1 MDRMLT
7 SSAHVA
13 LNDRFAR
20 NSPSAFRRPTP
31 LSLDRSPRFAKALR
45 EHRDDDIRPLH
56 DELAAGAFASA
67 VEISPADGV
76 KRRAVVSDGMAAEI
90 IQVTRHDRI
99 EFRFRAPCHVLI
111 VYEHGVRDAGET
123 VIEGL
128 PRSTRRDVTR
138 KLTFVPA
145 GYEYRDWQE
154 PRKLARMAFF
164 YFAPEKMPVPSEAD
178 SADRQLAPRLFFE
191 DAALWDTALKLS
203 TLIESAGADNRLYLE
218 ALGTVLAHEVMR
230 LNAGTPRPEPQ
241 MRGGLAAWQQRKV
254 TDHIE
259 QHLAEH
265 IPLATL
271 AQLARLSLYY
281 FCRAFK
287 QSFGVSPHRYHNN
300 RRIELAKTLLAA
312 PDASVTE
319 VGLNVG
325 FSETSSFTSAFR
337 KTTGLTPTAYR
348 RSLA

>member
-7 SSAHVA
+7 SSAYTVV
-13 LNDRFAR
+13 NDPFAR
-20 NSPSAFRRPTP
+20 NAVSAFRRPMP
-31 LSLDRSPRFAKALR
+31 LPFDRRPRFARGLQER
-45 EHRDDDIRPLH
+45 RDRDIRPLQ
-56 DELAAGAFASA
+56 DGRPGDAFASA
-67 VEISPADGV
+67 LEISPADGV
-76 KRRAVVSDGMAAEI
+76 KRRAAAWDGMAAEI
-90 IQVTRHDRI
+90 VQVTRHERI
-99 EFRFRAPCHVLI
+99 EFRFRAPYHVLI
-111 VYEHGVRDAGET
+111 VYEQGARDAGET

-128 PRSTRRDVTR
+128 PRSTRRHVTR

-145 GYEYRDWQE
+145 GHEYRDWQE
-154 PRKLARMAFF
+154 PRKLTRMAFF
-164 YFAPEKMPVPSEAD
+164 YFAPEKMPVPSGAD
-178 SADRQLAPRLFFE
+178 SPDRELAPRLFFE
-191 DAALWDTALKLS
+191 DSALWDTALKLS
-203 TLIESAGADNRLYLE
+203 TLIESAGHNRLYLE

-254 TDHIE
+254 ADHIE
-259 QHLAEH
+259 QHLAEQV
-265 IPLATL
+265 PLATL

>member
-1 MDRMLT
+1 MLT
-7 SSAHVA
+7 SSAYTA
-13 LNDRFAR
+13 LNDPFAR
-20 NSPSAFRRPTP
+20 NAPSAFRRPMP
-31 LSLDRSPRFAKALR
+31 LTFDRRPRFARALR
-45 EHRDDDIRPLH
+45 EHRDDDVRPLP
-56 DELAAGAFASA
+56 DGFAAEAFASA
-67 VEISPADGV
+67 VEIFPADGV
-76 KRRAVVSDGMAAEI
+76 KRRAAAWDGMAAEI
-90 IQVTRHDRI
+90 VQVTRHERI
-99 EFRFRAPCHVLI
+99 EFRFHAPYHVLI
-111 VYEHGVRDAGET
+111 VYEQGARDAGET

-145 GYEYRDWQE
+145 GHEYRDWQE

-164 YFAPEKMPVPSEAD
+164 YFAPEKMPVPSGAD
-178 SADRQLAPRLFFE
+178 STDRELAPRLFFE
-191 DAALWDTALKLS
+191 DTALWDTALKLS

-218 ALGTVLAHEVMR
+218 ALGAVLAHEVMR
-230 LNAGTPRPEPQ
+230 LNAGTPRSEPQ

-254 TDHIE
+254 ADHIE
-259 QHLAEH
+259 QHVAEQ

-312 PDASVTE
+312 PDASVTD
-319 VGLNVG
+319 VGLAVG

-337 KTTGLTPTAYR
+337 KTAGLTPTAYR

>member
-1 MDRMLT
+1 MLT
-7 SSAHVA
+7 SSAHVTR
-13 LNDRFAR
+13 NDRFAR

-31 LSLDRSPRFAKALR
+31 PPFDRSSRFARALR

-56 DELAAGAFASA
+56 DERAGEAFASA

-76 KRRAVVSDGMAAEI
+76 KRRAVTWNGMAAEI
-90 IQVTRHDRI
+90 VQVTRHERI
-99 EFRFRAPCHVLI
+99 EFRFRASCHVLI

-145 GYEYRDWQE
+145 GHEYRDWQE

-164 YFAPEKMPVPSEAD
+164 YFAPEKMPVPSETG
-178 SADRQLAPRLFFE
+178 SADRPLAPRLFFE

-203 TLIESAGADNRLYLE
+203 ALIESAGEPNRLYLE
-218 ALGTVLAHEVMR
+218 ALGTVLAHEVTR
-230 LNAGTPRPEPQ
+230 LNAGTPRPEPR

-259 QHLAEH
+259 QHVAKQ

-312 PDASVTE
+312 PDASVTD
-319 VGLNVG
+319 VGLAVG
-325 FSETSSFTSAFR
+325 FSETSSFTSSFR

>member
-1 MDRMLT
+1 MLT
-7 SSAHVA
+7 NSAHVA

-20 NSPSAFRRPTP
+20 NSPNAFRRPTP
-31 LSLDRSPRFAKALR
+31 LPFDRRSSFAR
-45 EHRDDDIRPLH
+45 GPQEHHDIRPSH
-56 DELAAGAFASA
+56 DRHAADVFESA

-76 KRRAVVSDGMAAEI
+76 KRRAVTWNGIAAEI
-90 IQVTRHDRI
+90 VQVTRHERI
-99 EFRFRAPCHVLI
+99 EFRFRAPYHVLI
-111 VYEHGVRDAGET
+111 VYEQGVRDAGET
-123 VIEGL
+123 EIEGL
-128 PRSTRRDVTR
+128 PPSTRHDVTR

-145 GYEYRDWQE
+145 GHEYRDWQE

-164 YFAPEKMPVPSEAD
+164 YFAPEKMPVPSETG
-178 SADRQLAPRLFFE
+178 SADRPLAPRLFFE

-203 TLIESAGADNRLYLE
+203 ALIESAGEPNRLYLE
-218 ALGTVLAHEVMR
+218 ALGTVLAHEVTR
-230 LNAGTPRPEPQ
+230 LNAGMSRPEPR

-259 QHLAEH
+259 QHVAEP

-312 PDASVTE
+312 PDASVTD
-319 VGLNVG
+319 VGLAVG
-325 FSETSSFTSAFR
+325 FSETSSFTSSFR

>member
-7 SSAHVA
+7 SSAHTA
-13 LNDRFAR
+13 LNAPFAR

-31 LSLDRSPRFAKALR
+31 LPLNRRSHFARGLQ
-45 EHRDDDIRPLH
+45 EHRDHDVLPLH
-56 DELAAGAFASA
+56 DRPAADAVDSV
-67 VEISPADGV
+67 VEISPMDGV
-76 KRRAVVSDGMAAEI
+76 KRRAIVWDGMAAEI
-90 IQVTRHDRI
+90 MQVTQHERI

-111 VYEHGVRDAGET
+111 VYEYGVRDAGET
-123 VIEGL
+123 MIEGL

-145 GYEYRDWQE
+145 GHEYRDWQE

-164 YFAPEKMPVPSEAD
+164 YFAPEKMPLQSEVG
-178 SADRQLAPRLFFE
+178 SADRRLAPRLFFE
-191 DAALWDTALKLS
+191 NATLWDTALKLS
-203 TLIESAGADNRLYLE
+203 ALIESAGAHNRLYLE
-218 ALGTVLAHEVMR
+218 ALGAVLAHEVVR

-241 MRGGLAAWQQRKV
+241 MRGGLAVWQQRRV
-254 TDHIE
+254 ADYIE
-259 QHLAEH
+259 QHLAEQ

-271 AQLARLSLYY
+271 AQLARLSSYY

-287 QSFGVSPHRYHNN
+287 QSFGVSPHRYHSN
-300 RRIELAKTLLAA
+300 RRIKLAKTLLAA
-312 PDASVTE
+312 PDASVTD
-319 VGLNVG
+319 VGLAVG

-337 KTTGLTPTAYR
+337 KTAGLTPTAYR